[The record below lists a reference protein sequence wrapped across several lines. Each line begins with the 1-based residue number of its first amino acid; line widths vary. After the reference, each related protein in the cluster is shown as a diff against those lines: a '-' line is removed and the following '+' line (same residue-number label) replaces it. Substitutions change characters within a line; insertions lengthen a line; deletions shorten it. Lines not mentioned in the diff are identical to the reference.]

1 MAALSLAGAGRGAE
15 SGKNERAR
23 FFMVLNLV
31 KTANPYRRRASVKN
45 RESIPISSLVK
56 KTEASENL
64 RRKRKSPPFAEH
76 AVSLSFRDGR

>member
-1 MAALSLAGAGRGAE
+1 LAGLSLAGAGRGVE

-45 RESIPISSLVK
+45 REIIPISSLVRA
-56 KTEASENL
+56 EASENL